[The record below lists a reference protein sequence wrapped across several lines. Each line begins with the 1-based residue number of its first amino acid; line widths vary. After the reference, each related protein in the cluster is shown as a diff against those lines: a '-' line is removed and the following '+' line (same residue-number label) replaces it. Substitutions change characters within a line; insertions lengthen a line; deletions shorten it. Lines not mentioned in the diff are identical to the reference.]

1 MRWLSALAI
10 LTVVSGSVS
19 GDEISVIGW
28 NGNGGRRDYAPI
40 AAARHD
46 LYAMIDVRV
55 SAVDTIVEAAK
66 RAKVLLDNRFEFLG
80 ETGGSVLW
88 DAQKFDVVE
97 DMRPE
102 RSRDHLAMKFK
113 QLSTGAEFW
122 VVLVDFDRRCDE
134 SRKHAESLDLWMKNQ
149 TSPVLIFGNLG
160 FDIDLNQFPVNPGW
174 EPDHPAFTRLKTSGL
189 HWVRPPRLEHL
200 PAAVETL
207 DYVAL
212 VSDSLRAWNPV
223 ASIENEDGSHPPMR
237 IVFTTS
243 DRSATNGK

>member
-1 MRWLSALAI
+1 MLA
-10 LTVVSGSVS
+10 VVSGSAC
-19 GDEISVIGW
+19 GDEISVIGR

-66 RAKVLLDNRFEFLG
+66 RAKILLDDRFEFLG
-80 ETGGSVLW
+80 ETGGSLLW
-88 DAQKFDVVE
+88 NAQKFDVVE

-102 RSRDHLAMKFK
+102 RSRDRLAMKFK
-113 QLSTGAEFW
+113 ELSTGSQFW

-134 SRKHAESLDLWMKNQ
+134 GRKQAESLDRWIESQ
-149 TSPVLIFGNLG
+149 TSPVLIFGNFG
-160 FDIDLNQFPVNPGW
+160 FDIDLNQFPVNPEW
-174 EPDHPAFTRLKTSGL
+174 EPDHPVFTSLKARGL
-189 HWVRPPRLEHL
+189 HWVRPPRLEQL
-200 PAAVETL
+200 PAQVETL
-207 DYVAL
+207 DYIGLA
-212 VSDSLRAWNPV
+212 SDSFRAWSPV
-223 ASIENEDGSHPPMR
+223 ASIEKDAGIHPPMK